1 MGRTQHRVRPAGTY
15 FITIDS
21 WAGRQLFKAEV
32 AEILTDQLLQCRAK
46 GYFLLHEFCVMP
58 NHLHGLLTPAES
70 STLEK
75 AVQMIKGGASYRIG
89 KLRKFTAFW
98 QDGYH
103 DWRCR
108 SEQDYKKY
116 ADYIRENPVKARL
129 AQSPEEWPYSSAN
142 SKFAEFLDPIPQGLK
157 AGELEKVRMS
167 TLKG

>member
-1 MGRTQHRVRPAGTY
+1 LGRTQHRARPVGTY

-32 AEILTDQLLQCRAK
+32 AKILTDQLMQCRAK

-58 NHLHGLLTPAES
+58 NHLHALLTPAGS

-75 AVQMIKGGASYRIG
+75 TVQMIKGGASYRIN
-89 KLRKFTAFW
+89 KQRKFLAFW

-108 SEQDYKKY
+108 SEQDYQKY
-116 ADYIRENPVKARL
+116 AAYIRENPVKAGL
-129 AQSPEEWPYSSAN
+129 VQSPEEWPYSSAN
-142 SKFAEFLDPIPQGLK
+142 PKFAEFLDPIPQGLK
-157 AGELEKVRMS
+157 AQGGDRAAMS